1 MTRLAIIGG
10 GAAGMF
16 CAANVSGKV
25 ETVVFES
32 AKNPLG
38 KVKVSGGGRCNFT
51 NEFIDSKNI
60 GEFYPRGAGSLKK
73 PMKRFGA
80 KDTRTFFRSLGV
92 ESKTEDS
99 GRVFPACDDSQAII
113 AALEKK
119 SLQNGAKI
127 ELSARITGLSKNA
140 DGTFSLFEKG
150 APRGPFD
157 AVVLAVGG
165 NICDGL
171 KKSLE
176 NLGISANPPAPS
188 LFSVKTDTASEQAWR
203 GMAGVS
209 IPDAKLDAEFSIG
222 RSKPASV
229 SARGALLF
237 THFGIGGPAALK
249 FSSFGAREFQR
260 EGYNF
265 AFSANF
271 APAYGGAE
279 RNEAFLIARRN
290 FPKKKV
296 SNLPLFGLPQRFW
309 TYAANRAGINPDTTF
324 SNLPKSRENALAPF
338 VSARKEE
345 LMGKNKS
352 ASSPL
357 SMYGFRTGQT
367 VVRNITGKP
376 DDAIAYEL
384 FEAARADC
392 AKAKYS
398 LDKRGIQKALKNG
411 DAHIEELFEM
421 EVVERFYVEPKTD
434 KDIGE

>member
-237 THFGIGGPAALK
+237 THFGIGGPAVLK

-324 SNLPKSRENALAPF
+324 SNLPKSRENALAENIF
-338 VSARKEE
+338 SMRLNCV
-345 LMGKNKS
+345 GKS
-352 ASSPL
+352 AHKAEFVTCGGICREEIDFR
-357 SMYGFRTGQT
+357 SMMSKKTENLFFAGECIDIDAVTGGFNLQAAWTT
-367 VVRNITGKP
+367 AKICAESINK
-376 DDAIAYEL
+376 IASQNL
-384 FEAARADC
+384 TC
-392 AKAKYS
+392 
-398 LDKRGIQKALKNG
+398 
-411 DAHIEELFEM
+411 
-421 EVVERFYVEPKTD
+421 
-434 KDIGE
+434 

>member
-324 SNLPKSRENALAPF
+324 SNLPKSRENALAENIF
-338 VSARKEE
+338 SMRLNCV
-345 LMGKNKS
+345 GKS
-352 ASSPL
+352 AHKAEFVTCGGICREEIDFR
-357 SMYGFRTGQT
+357 SMMSKKTENLFFAGECIDIDAVTGGFNLQAAWTT
-367 VVRNITGKP
+367 AKICAESINK
-376 DDAIAYEL
+376 IASQNL
-384 FEAARADC
+384 TC
-392 AKAKYS
+392 
-398 LDKRGIQKALKNG
+398 
-411 DAHIEELFEM
+411 
-421 EVVERFYVEPKTD
+421 
-434 KDIGE
+434 